1 MYRIHWHWVVINS
14 ALSTADLFITILSLI
29 VISQCTPFFAIQ
41 IVSSLFLRQNYEN
54 ALEHRRRARIFSR
67 VPT

>member
-1 MYRIHWHWVVINS
+1 MYRIHWHWIVINS
-14 ALSTADLFITILSLI
+14 ALSMADLFITILSLI

-41 IVSSLFLRQNYEN
+41 IVSSLFIRQNYEN

-67 VPT
+67 VHQ